1 MVRNASATWSSS
13 ETEILVD
20 ELIARKDIIF
30 GAQSSTVTNKSKQ
43 QHWDEI
49 VATINQQFPSQH
61 PRDREETKKKWN
73 NLSSDARKNLKKHK
87 NSVEQTRKGKAFPM
101 KPLNEKIVN
110 MIWGESSAALPGN
123 SISGGVETDVME
135 NANDTLRIN
144 NSASSASLH
153 TMNASSC
160 AVLAKTVQSSF
171 LENEEDDLSTF
182 EFDDSQSNQSSLCQT
197 FSNADFA
204 DGVPSTSRVVALL
217 PKRTSTP
224 VLSTKTTDH
233 SSANIVFAKR
243 SQATL
248 APVEKDAPLV
258 AVTSFSTTNGES
270 LNKNPL
276 ALRDIVNRAKRAHA
290 EKSNVSVSKRLMR
303 DRFDLLHSV
312 IAVRQLIGKPID
324 AEKDIPVDLLEMMNN
339 PSQLI

>member
-1 MVRNASATWSSS
+1 M
-13 ETEILVD
+13 
-20 ELIARKDIIF
+20 
-30 GAQSSTVTNKSKQ
+30 
-43 QHWDEI
+43 
-49 VATINQQFPSQH
+49 ATINQQFPSQH

-73 NLSSDARKNLKKHK
+73 NLSSDARKNLKEHK
-87 NSVEQTRKGKAFPM
+87 NSVEQTGKGKAFPM

>member
-49 VATINQQFPSQH
+49 VATINQQFPSKH

-73 NLSSDARKNLKKHK
+73 NLSSDARKNLKEHK
-87 NSVEQTRKGKAFPM
+87 NSVEQTGKGKAFPM

-144 NSASSASLH
+144 NSASSASLY

-160 AVLAKTVQSSF
+160 AVF
-171 LENEEDDLSTF
+171 
-182 EFDDSQSNQSSLCQT
+182 
-197 FSNADFA
+197 NADFA

-324 AEKDIPVDLLEMMNN
+324 AEKDIPVDLLETMNN